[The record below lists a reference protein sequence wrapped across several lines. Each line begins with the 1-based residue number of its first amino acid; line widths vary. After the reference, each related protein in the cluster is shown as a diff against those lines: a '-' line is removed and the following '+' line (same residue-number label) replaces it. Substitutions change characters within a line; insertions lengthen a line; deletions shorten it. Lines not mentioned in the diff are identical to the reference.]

1 MTGHPPVA
9 FGSCI
14 VLTKWHVL
22 LFLNQG
28 FWDINMQYRISG
40 SCSLLPLSFG
50 VFLRC
55 FLYGPSLKSL
65 LNSLQYCFYFVFWLF
80 GRKACGILSPLS
92 GTGPTA
98 VALEGKVSTT
108 GLPGKPLPLSFK
120 SELQLDFLVGSF
132 PSYKSQM
139 LLTKGSLLQG
149 MFFKQ
154 NPGCG
159 FRWFACKTCQLGRT
173 QTSWASSKKGD

>member
-1 MTGHPPVA
+1 
-9 FGSCI
+9 
-14 VLTKWHVL
+14 
-22 LFLNQG
+22 
-28 FWDINMQYRISG
+28 MQYRISG

-159 FRWFACKTCQLGRT
+159 FR
-173 QTSWASSKKGD
+173 

>member
-1 MTGHPPVA
+1 MFLIWTIFKV
-9 FGSCI
+9 FI
-14 VLTKWHVL
+14 EFITI
-22 LFLNQG
+22 LFLFCVLA
-28 FWDINMQYRISG
+28 FWPQ
-40 SCSLLPLSFG
+40 
-50 VFLRC
+50 
-55 FLYGPSLKSL
+55 
-65 LNSLQYCFYFVFWLF
+65 
-80 GRKACGILSPLS
+80 GILSPLS
-92 GTGPTA
+92 GIGPTP
-98 VALEGKVSTT
+98 VALEGKVSTI

-159 FRWFACKTCQLGRT
+159 FRRFACKTCQLGRT
-173 QTSWASSKKGD
+173 QTS